1 MRLAKTVRAAGAMA
15 VVCVGLIMTVHGEDP
30 KPAAPPAINLGGA
43 DRFLTYVATDKPIYR
58 PGEKLYVRAS
68 LLHADKHSPSAEGA
82 VSMVEVTGPKGDTV
96 ASGMVNPQD
105 GVCGFSWDI
114 PAATP
119 GGEYT
124 VKVSHP
130 YTGHAPG
137 IRKFDVRAYRAPR
150 LKSQIVFVRDGYGPG
165 DTVSASVHVDRAEG
179 GIPANAKVNAIAR
192 LDGAEIANATTTI
205 DDKGNASA
213 RFQLPAAIA
222 RGEGSLAFVIEDG
235 GVLETASKTIPILLQ
250 TVDLAIYP
258 EGGDL
263 VAGLPN
269 RVYLEAFTP
278 AKKPADLMGV
288 IVDGKGVDVAS
299 FATAHEGRGRFSFT
313 PAKGEKYT
321 LKINQ
326 PAGIKTTYPLPE
338 VKESGVVLATVE
350 DAVAADAPVR
360 LTLATTVKDAKYKVT
375 LSKRETP
382 VAEQTVDF
390 KAIDFDAADPN
401 RHLAIVNL
409 KPTTTADG
417 VLIAT
422 VWDESGK
429 TPLAERL
436 VFRKPAKSIKIDVK
450 PDKASYIP
458 GESVKLTVTT
468 TDADGKPV
476 SAVVG
481 VTVTDD
487 SVLEMIEKREQAP
500 HLPVMVLLESDVKD
514 LADAHVYLD
523 EANPKAPLATDLLL
537 GTQGWRRFAVVKTED
552 FIGQYGDAAR
562 RVLAMRV
569 VTEQELTK
577 TRSGAVAMDG
587 VDLFAVRHVAVQ
599 APLAPEA
606 APAKHPVALGV
617 PVAAVAPPAP
627 VAAALP
633 ADFMDLPAAKAEGQA
648 NGPVAAQGRLA
659 MRRQNDEPRADDRL
673 RKRLDEAGDR
683 EMKQKNVLG
692 GGGGRAFASQ
702 PAQMRQDFVLVRE
715 YVHAL
720 REGRRPNDRADF
732 TETLYWNAGVKTD
745 EKTGTGTVSFATSDA
760 VTAFRV
766 FGDAFDKD
774 GALGSSSSTIQSVQ
788 PFYAEIKMP
797 LEVTQGDE
805 IRLPVTLI
813 NGTSDAHISS
823 ALNPV
828 GPKGIRFGP
837 IKPTTVNPG
846 DRLRQLLYVGID
858 DVAGTFDIAINA
870 GSDEYTDKVTR
881 KLKVM
886 ARGFPIEFARGGMV
900 GPDGAVSYV
909 IEIPAD
915 VVSGSVKS
923 DLALYPTPLAN
934 MTQALEALIQS
945 PCGCFE
951 QTSSTTYPLVMA
963 QQYFTSHQGV
973 DPKLIERSRTLLDE
987 GYKRLIG
994 FECKTTK
1001 GYEWFGADPG
1011 HDALS
1016 AYGLLEFTDMAIVRE
1031 VDPRMLKDTR
1041 DFVLNARD
1049 GKGGYKRLTH
1059 TLHTWIADPECSNGY
1074 NTWAL
1079 LECRTDP
1086 KQLAAEVGWIK
1097 ENIANSKNSYALAL
1111 AANVMALAGDNGSAK
1126 SFMDKL
1132 AAKQIDTGLV
1142 DGATTSVIGS
1152 GGDALQIETTAL
1164 ATLAWMRDPNYAGNV
1179 EKAMKWLCETCKAGR
1194 FGSTQSTIL
1203 ALRAIV
1209 TYDKL
1214 RSHPK
1219 APGTLQVTVDGHA
1232 MGSAIAFDEKSQ
1244 GAIKLQDISEMLS
1257 AGKHTIVLTMDK
1269 GASMP
1274 FSVAVKYNTLKPSNS
1289 DACKVTLETKLND
1302 KEVTEGSLTEAAV
1315 TVINKDKETIPT
1327 PIAIIGI
1334 PGGLE
1339 VRHDQL
1345 KELVKSKKIAAYEV
1359 IGREVVLYWRSL
1371 APNEKVEVPLSLTA
1385 AIPGHYTAPA
1395 SRAYL
1400 YYTDE
1405 HKTWTDPL
1413 AVTIKPKSE

>member
-1 MRLAKTVRAAGAMA
+1 M
-15 VVCVGLIMTVHGEDP
+15 
-30 KPAAPPAINLGGA
+30 
-43 DRFLTYVATDKPIYR
+43 
-58 PGEKLYVRAS
+58 
-68 LLHADKHSPSAEGA
+68 
-82 VSMVEVTGPKGDTV
+82 
-96 ASGMVNPQD
+96 
-105 GVCGFSWDI
+105 
-114 PAATP
+114 
-119 GGEYT
+119 
-124 VKVSHP
+124 
-130 YTGHAPG
+130 
-137 IRKFDVRAYRAPR
+137 
-150 LKSQIVFVRDGYGPG
+150 
-165 DTVSASVHVDRAEG
+165 
-179 GIPANAKVNAIAR
+179 
-192 LDGAEIANATTTI
+192 
-205 DDKGNASA
+205 
-213 RFQLPAAIA
+213 
-222 RGEGSLAFVIEDG
+222 
-235 GVLETASKTIPILLQ
+235 
-250 TVDLAIYP
+250 
-258 EGGDL
+258 
-263 VAGLPN
+263 
-269 RVYLEAFTP
+269 
-278 AKKPADLMGV
+278 
-288 IVDGKGVDVAS
+288 
-299 FATAHEGRGRFSFT
+299 
-313 PAKGEKYT
+313 
-321 LKINQ
+321 
-326 PAGIKTTYPLPE
+326 
-338 VKESGVVLATVE
+338 
-350 DAVAADAPVR
+350 
-360 LTLATTVKDAKYKVT
+360 
-375 LSKRETP
+375 
-382 VAEQTVDF
+382 
-390 KAIDFDAADPN
+390 
-401 RHLAIVNL
+401 
-409 KPTTTADG
+409 
-417 VLIAT
+417 
-422 VWDESGK
+422 
-429 TPLAERL
+429 
-436 VFRKPAKSIKIDVK
+436 
-450 PDKASYIP
+450 
-458 GESVKLTVTT
+458 
-468 TDADGKPV
+468 
-476 SAVVG
+476 VG

-500 HLPVMVLLESDVKD
+500 RLPVMVLLESDVKD

-523 EANPKAPLATDLLL
+523 DANPKAPLATDLLL
-537 GTQGWRRFAVVKTED
+537 GTQGWRRFAMVKAED
-552 FIGQYGDAAR
+552 FIAKHGDAAR
-562 RVLAMRV
+562 RVLALRV
-569 VTEQELTK
+569 VTERELDQLSEGNVDFFAA
-577 TRSGAVAMDG
+577 RAFGGGAQLQG
-587 VDLFAVRHVAVQ
+587 VGAKGVRW
-599 APLAPEA
+599 A
-606 APAKHPVALGV
+606 APAAPV
-617 PVAAVAPPAP
+617 PPPPDAAAPAP
-627 VAAALP
+627 VAAPVP
-633 ADFMDLPAAKAEGQA
+633 AVAIVANGAAKPLAKEEMQA
-648 NGPVAAQGRLA
+648 NGAAVAQPQGRLE
-659 MRRQNDEPRADDRL
+659 MRRQFEQPPQADERL
-673 RKRLDEAGDR
+673 RMRLQDAQNEEA
-683 EMKQKNVLG
+683 KQKDVLA
-692 GGGGRAFASQ
+692 GGRRAGGIMADRAQVAQ
-702 PAQMRQDFVLVRE
+702 PRQDFVLVRE
-715 YVHAL
+715 YAHAV
-720 REGRRPNDRADF
+720 RPERRPNDRADF

-745 EKTGTGTVSFATSDA
+745 EKTGTGTVSFSTSDA
-760 VTAFRV
+760 VTSFRV

-805 IRLPVTLI
+805 LRLPVTLI
-813 NGTSDAHISS
+813 NGTTDAHISS
-823 ALNPV
+823 GLNPT
-828 GPKGIRFGP
+828 GPNGIRFGP
-837 IKPTTVNPG
+837 IKPSTVNPG
-846 DRLRQLLYVGID
+846 DRFRQLLYVGID
-858 DVAGTFDIAINA
+858 EVAGTFDISINA
-870 GSDEYTDKVTR
+870 GSEEYTDKVTR

-886 ARGFPIEFARGGMV
+886 PRGFPIEFARGGLV
-900 GPDGAVSYV
+900 GPDGAVSYI

-915 VVSGSVKS
+915 VVPGSVKS

-973 DPKLIERSRTLLDE
+973 DPKLIERSRTLLDD

-1016 AYGLLEFTDMAIVRE
+1016 AYGLLEFTDMSIVRE

-1041 DFVLNARD
+1041 EFVLNARD

-1086 KQLAAEVGWIK
+1086 KELATEIGWIK
-1097 ENIANSKNSYALAL
+1097 ANIAKSNNSYAVAL
-1111 AANVMALAGDNGSAK
+1111 AANIMSLAGDNASAK

-1132 AAKQIDTGLV
+1132 VAKQNDTGLV

-1152 GGDALQIETTAL
+1152 GGEALQIETTAL

-1232 MGSAIAFDEKSQ
+1232 MGSAIAFDDKSQ

-1257 AGKHTIVLTMDK
+1257 PGKHTVALTMDK

-1274 FSVAVKYNTLKPSNS
+1274 FSVSVKYNTLKPANS
-1289 DACKVTLETKLND
+1289 DACKVTLETKLSD
-1302 KEVTEGSLTEAAV
+1302 KEVTEGALTEAMV
-1315 TVINKDKETIPT
+1315 TVINKDKDTIPT

-1345 KELVKSKKIAAYEV
+1345 KELVKSNKIAAYEV

-1371 APNEKVEVPLSLTA
+1371 AGNEKVQLPLSLTA

-1405 HKTWTDPL
+1405 HKNWNDAL